1 MQPAGGKSY
10 VAHQLYRTAIQQEYA
25 VRTRSAQNRGAKPQK
40 QLSNRPLTLLSTY
53 IEKYPACFSAGK
65 INIIEKGIEEID
77 VLPSQYRGIST
88 LFLSNNRISDLAG
101 VTQFPRL
108 RSLSLAYNDIV
119 DISQLEYLSA
129 LPNLRTLRLDG
140 NGIARQSDYRIRVI
154 AACASLQSLDG
165 QDVTEA
171 EREEAAKLVVGGFDA
186 TSKPRQANCVVE
198 IAQRFS
204 PKSLREKLKAAQHI
218 EGNKLPNDVQ
228 SHIENTAQVGDR
240 PLSNAS
246 LVRDMTTLPGDQ
258 PSTILRSLHEAD
270 RDEKDIFKHAT
281 ESAPHSIELF
291 PNKMNMRTFSELA
304 EAEAQSMH
312 SGHRPDPISLNK
324 LHKQNEHARSAR
336 PSSTEGRPDPLVSLT
351 QASTATYNQIAESRR
366 KRSASIS
373 LHKQINGSI
382 NSSFQAHKG
391 PGYVSDLSNTGMIIG
406 DLDVHLSSDQ
416 SAHSPAHIINR
427 YSLSSPQELQSII
440 AEQAKELSL
449 LRAKYSD
456 SSSKQ
461 QSFSSGSY
469 LNENSGDYSATARK
483 QTARLE
489 HFAALFT
496 RIMKRATLGT
506 FVQNCRAQMRLGKL
520 ENHAHAQYRYFL
532 LSRSFATIRKLSQD
546 CFKSVLLETVI
557 LPQQRLR
564 NIFITWKTHVSEL
577 NAHKSQ
583 SVTRR
588 DLSKAIEYY
597 ETQILQRI
605 ALLSLCAESERRAS
619 ERSQRYARWLELHGP
634 PRTDILSFRGVL
646 NLWRERLSCMRH
658 AESTVQL
665 NTRTRLICRAWVSLL
680 RYTRRA
686 EKIRAMV
693 ALKNRVIIR
702 TAFGALVQRYLRMRQ
717 TRIMVQLLVSR
728 LDSTLRKRAFHT
740 WKSQTPLLIMHPAI
754 KAFIELH
761 ASRADTLAAQ
771 LLMKRSFKIWRYS
784 SDSSTAI
791 LLTSLQSNRNRDL
804 ALLAMGSL
812 RSALYLRTRDTLA
825 KATDGDNE
833 LGQAYVQKLKGKISV
848 LSKELSANVTAQH
861 ALRDKVTQLEGKYND
876 LLCAQ
881 QAHEDTL
888 ASRDKRIVALE
899 QELEAVRNIDHL
911 HVEAEFTDIALL
923 RVELKSLAEKYANLQ
938 TDHHALL
945 GQNRRLQADIQ
956 ARDTTIQEQ
965 LEANRLLREG
975 IMQAQQFKSDMIA
988 KTARTEAQLL
998 ATRAQLSAVDQ
1009 AATLDRADHQAAVEE
1024 SMRLTEEAKAEVQS
1038 LKEDIQYYKGLDFAQ
1053 RTKIMSLE
1061 MQKEELAQRE
1071 TRMQEQIM
1079 DLAYSAA
1086 RPSGADVL
1094 QEGSRSLAIGDFSSQ
1109 SGISAT
1115 IKPVIN
1121 YMRTKDEPSPVI
1133 KRPSIDIN
1141 SIDLEI
1147 EELQNKIAD
1156 KFFQS

>member
-25 VRTRSAQNRGAKPQK
+25 VRTRSAQHRGAKPQK
-40 QLSNRPLTLLSTY
+40 QLPNRPLTLLSTY
-53 IEKYPACFSAGK
+53 VEKYPTCFSAGK

-140 NGIARQSDYRIRVI
+140 NGIARQNDYRIRVI
-154 AACASLQSLDG
+154 AACTSLHSLDG
-165 QDVTEA
+165 QDIAEA

-186 TSKPRQANCVVE
+186 TSKSRQADCVVE
-198 IAQRFS
+198 IAQKFS
-204 PKSLREKLKAAQHI
+204 PKSLREKLRAAQQLQ
-218 EGNKLPNDVQ
+218 GDQLPNDLQ
-228 SHIENTAQVGDR
+228 SHIESTTQVGDR

-270 RDEKDIFKHAT
+270 RDGKDIFERT
-281 ESAPHSIELF
+281 TGSAPHSIELF
-291 PNKMNMRTFSELA
+291 PNKMNMRTFSELT
-304 EAEAQSMH
+304 EVDTQSMH
-312 SGHRPDPISLNK
+312 SGYRTDPISLNQ
-324 LHKQNEHARSAR
+324 LHKQKEQTKSAF
-336 PSSTEGRPDPLVSLT
+336 TEGKSDPLISLT

-366 KRSASIS
+366 KRSASIG
-373 LHKQINGSI
+373 LHKQIN
-382 NSSFQAHKG
+382 NSVNTSFQAQKN

-416 SAHSPAHIINR
+416 STRSPAHTINR
-427 YSLSSPQELQSII
+427 YSLSSPQELQFII
-440 AEQAKELSL
+440 TEQAKELSL
-449 LRAKYSD
+449 LRAKYSNANH
-456 SSSKQ
+456 KQ
-461 QSFSSGSY
+461 QSFSSEGDM
-469 LNENSGDYSATARK
+469 NESNGDYSTTARK
-483 QTARLE
+483 QAARLE
-489 HFAALFT
+489 QFATLFT
-496 RIMKRATLGT
+496 KLIKRATLAT
-506 FVQNCRAQMRLGKL
+506 FVQNCRAQIKLRKL
-520 ENHAHAQYRYFL
+520 ENHAHAWHRSFL
-532 LSRSFATIRKLSQD
+532 LSKSFTIIHKISQD
-546 CFKSVLLETVI
+546 CFKSMLLETAI

-564 NIFITWKTHVSEL
+564 NIFITWKAYVSEL
-577 NAHKSQ
+577 NARKSQ
-583 SVTRR
+583 CVTRR
-588 DLSKAIEYY
+588 GFSKAIEYH

-605 ALLSLCAESERRAS
+605 ALTSLCAESERRAS
-619 ERSQRYARWLELHGP
+619 ERSQCYARWLELHGP
-634 PRTDILSFRGVL
+634 PRTDILSLRGVL
-646 NLWRERLSCMRH
+646 NLWRERLSYIRC
-658 AESTVQL
+658 AENAVRL
-665 NTRTRLICRAWVSLL
+665 GTRKRLIYRAWAPLL
-680 RYTRRA
+680 RYIRRA
-686 EKIRAMV
+686 DKVKTMV

-702 TAFGALVQRYLRMRQ
+702 IAFSALVHKYLRMRQ
-717 TRIMVQLLVSR
+717 IKIMIQLLVNRFTSI
-728 LDSTLRKRAFHT
+728 LRTRAFHA
-740 WKSQTPLLIMHPAI
+740 WKSQTPLRIMHPAI
-754 KAFIELH
+754 QAFIESH
-761 ASRADTLAAQ
+761 FSRVDALAART
-771 LLMKRSFKIWRYS
+771 LLKRSFRVWRYS

-791 LLTSLQSNRNRDL
+791 LLTSLQSDRNKDL
-804 ALLAMGSL
+804 ALLAIGSM

-825 KATDGDNE
+825 KATNGDNE
-833 LGQAYVQKLKGKISV
+833 LSQAHVQKLKGKISV
-848 LSKELSANVTAQH
+848 LSKELNANITAQH
-861 ALRDKVTQLEGKYND
+861 ALRDKVTQLESRCND
-876 LLCAQ
+876 LLHAQ
-881 QAHEDTL
+881 QAQEDTL
-888 ASRDKRIVALE
+888 VSKDKRIIVLE

-923 RVELKSLAEKYANLQ
+923 RVELKSLTEKYANLQ

-1024 SMRLTEEAKAEVQS
+1024 SMRLTEEAKAEVQV

-1079 DLAYSAA
+1079 DLAYSASH
-1086 RPSGADVL
+1086 PSGADTL
-1094 QEGSRSLAIGDFSSQ
+1094 QGGSRSLAIGDFSSQ
-1109 SGISAT
+1109 SGIAAT

-1121 YMRTKDEPSPVI
+1121 YMRTKNEPSPVI
-1133 KRPSIDIN
+1133 KRPSIDPN